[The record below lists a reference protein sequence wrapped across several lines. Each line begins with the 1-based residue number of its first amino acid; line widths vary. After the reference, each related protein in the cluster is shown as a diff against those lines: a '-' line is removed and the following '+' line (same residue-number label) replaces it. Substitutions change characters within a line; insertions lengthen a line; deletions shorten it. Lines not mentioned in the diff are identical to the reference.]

1 MSSASPAWLLA
12 GAVFVGSGLG
22 GVGRWAAGLLLKR
35 LGAGWPAPL
44 AGLAGTWIV
53 NVLGSAILAAL
64 VMRGH
69 RGGLGHEPLRLLL
82 TTGAMGGFTTY
93 STFNTE
99 MVALMS
105 EGRWPTALGYLCATV
120 GGCLAGGWLAF
131 R

>member
-64 VMRGH
+64 VMRG
-69 RGGLGHEPLRLLL
+69 L
-82 TTGAMGGFTTY
+82 
-93 STFNTE
+93 
-99 MVALMS
+99 VA
-105 EGRWPTALGYLCATV
+105 
-120 GGCLAGGWLAF
+120 F
-131 R
+131 I